1 MAEDYARPEAIVSTA
16 WLAERL
22 GDPSI
27 VVAEIDSH
35 LDEAYDM
42 GHVPGAVGWGLHTDM
57 EHQLRRDIPDV
68 AQFEALMS
76 RSGIERTTT
85 VVLYGDGN
93 NRSATWAFWVM
104 KYYRHEDVRIMDGGR
119 TKWTLEGRPVEMVSP
134 VVTPTTYW
142 AWAVDP
148 DPSLR
153 AMKEYVV
160 NRLNT
165 VGVKLLDTRTVEE
178 YAGQLTSAP
187 GTPQPDIY
195 RKGRIPGAVHIAWDD
210 GAALDG
216 TFKTVTELRTMYSDA
231 GFDASDEIIP
241 YCRLGVRASYSW
253 FILKYILGFDD
264 VRVYDGSWTE
274 WGNSAGV
281 PIEIDGPA

>member
-22 GDPSI
+22 SDPSI

-57 EHQLRRDIPDV
+57 EHQIRRDIPDV

-76 RSGIERTTT
+76 RSGIERNTT

-93 NRSATWAFWVM
+93 NRSATWAFWVL

-119 TKWTLEGRPVEMVSP
+119 TKWTLEGRPVEMVNP

-216 TFKTVTELRTMYSDA
+216 TFKTVAELRTMYYDA
-231 GFDASDEIIP
+231 GIDASDEIIP

-281 PIEIDGPA
+281 PIETDGPA

>member
-1 MAEDYARPEAIVSTA
+1 MPEEFAHPEAIVSTA
-16 WLAERL
+16 WVAERL
-22 GDPSI
+22 SDPSV

-35 LDEAYDM
+35 LDEAYET

-57 EHQLRRDIPDV
+57 EHPVRRDIPDI
-68 AQFEALMS
+68 AQFETLMS
-76 RSGIERTTT
+76 RSGIERDTT

-119 TKWTLEGRPVEMVSP
+119 TKWVLEGRPVEMVEP
-134 VVTPTTYW
+134 EVEPTTYW
-142 AWAVDP
+142 AWAVEP
-148 DPSLR
+148 DLTLR

-160 NRLNT
+160 KSLDRK
-165 VGVKLLDTRTVEE
+165 GVKLLDTRTIEE

-195 RKGRIPGAVHIAWDD
+195 RKGRIPGAVHVPWDD
-210 GAALDG
+210 GAAQDG
-216 TFKTVTELRTMYSDA
+216 KFKSADELRGMYSEA
-231 GFDASDEIIP
+231 GIDASDEIIS

-274 WGNSAGV
+274 WGNSSGV
-281 PIEIDGPA
+281 PIETDEHV

>member
-76 RSGIERTTT
+76 RSGIERNTT

-119 TKWTLEGRPVEMVSP
+119 TKWTLEGRPVEMVNP

-195 RKGRIPGAVHIAWDD
+195 RKGRIPRAVHIAWDD

-216 TFKTVTELRTMYSDA
+216 TFKTVAELRAMYSDA
-231 GFDASDEIIP
+231 GIDASDEIIP

>member
-1 MAEDYARPEAIVSTA
+1 MAEEFAHPEAIVSTE
-16 WLAERL
+16 WVAERL
-22 GDPSI
+22 RDSSI

-35 LDEAYDM
+35 LDEAYET

-57 EHQLRRDIPDV
+57 EHAVRRDIPDV
-68 AQFEALMS
+68 AQFEALMR
-76 RSGIERTTT
+76 RSGIERETT

-104 KYYRHEDVRIMDGGR
+104 KYYRHDDVRIMDGGR
-119 TKWTLEGRPVEMVSP
+119 TKWVLEDRPVEMAEP
-134 VVTPTTYW
+134 AAKPTAYQVG
-142 AWAVDP
+142 ALDP
-148 DPSLR
+148 NLR

-160 NRLNT
+160 EILDQT
-165 VGVKLLDTRTVEE
+165 GVMLLDTRTVEE
-178 YAGQLTSAP
+178 YTGQLTSAP

-195 RKGRIPGAVHIAWDD
+195 RKGRIPGAVHVPWDD
-210 GAALDG
+210 GASLDG
-216 TFKTVTELRTMYSDA
+216 TFKPADELRRMYAEA
-231 GFDASDEIIP
+231 GIEASDEIIS

-281 PIEIDGPA
+281 PIETDEPV

>member
-1 MAEDYARPEAIVSTA
+1 MPEEFAHPEAIVSTA
-16 WLAERL
+16 WVADRL
-22 GDPSI
+22 SDPSV

-35 LDEAYDM
+35 PDEAYET

-76 RSGIERTTT
+76 RSGIGRDTT

-93 NRSATWAFWVM
+93 NRSATWGFWVM
-104 KYYRHEDVRIMDGGR
+104 KYYGHDDVRIMDGGR
-119 TKWTLEGRPVEMVSP
+119 TMWALEGRPVSMVEHA
-134 VVTPTTYW
+134 VEPTVYR
-142 AWAVDP
+142 AGGP

-160 NRLNT
+160 ESLDRT
-165 VGVKLLDTRTVEE
+165 GVALLDTRSIEE
-178 YAGQLTSAP
+178 YVGELTSAP

-195 RKGRIPGAVHIAWDD
+195 RKGRIPGAVHVAWDD
-210 GAALDG
+210 GAAHDG
-216 TFKTVTELRTMYSDA
+216 SFKSIDELRAMYSDA
-231 GFDASDEIIP
+231 GVEESDEIIS

-253 FILKYILGFDD
+253 FILKYILGFDN

-281 PIEIDGPA
+281 PIETGEPG